1 MIYIR
6 INNKVMAVLI
16 KSDEPSKS
24 EGSVK
29 KSDEMSTE
37 ALQTMLND
45 KFIFFL
51 KWISYAL
58 FSVFG
63 SKVDWQR
70 L

>member
-37 ALQTMLND
+37 ALQMMLN
-45 KFIFFL
+45 
-51 KWISYAL
+51 
-58 FSVFG
+58 G
-63 SKVDWQR
+63 
-70 L
+70 